1 MAIPTFSS
9 QSSSASST
17 ETPLAETGRGTLG
30 AGVQPITTGD
40 APSRQGKALLA
51 SAHPWMVAIG
61 FLGIQFAWAL
71 QMGQVSPLLE
81 RLGSVPWLTSLIW
94 AAGPVTGVLVQPIVG
109 VLSDRHTS
117 PWGRRRPFLAVGTL
131 MVALSLIIMPNAAA
145 IGAALST
152 WVSPLLGQFGMS
164 ATAVEAFPFGL
175 LIAAMLLWVLD
186 ASINITQ
193 GPYRALVPDVF
204 DTAKQTQTFSL
215 MSLTIGL
222 GSIAA
227 FLIGFALTNVT
238 TLFYLG
244 AAVMVVF
251 MGLTVLTTPEEP
263 ILKNAES
270 NSTPNTPLWASI
282 VQGCQLTH
290 NQWWL
295 CLSHS
300 ATWFGLMCLFIFFS
314 VHVPKAVFGA
324 TNSASAVYQQ
334 GVQWASLGF
343 AALNGVCFLIAP
355 FMNGWSRQFGPK
367 AVHSVALILMA
378 ISLTGLSLFQQ
389 PWMTLGCMA
398 LMGIGWA
405 TTLSLP
411 FTMVARDVPKGQE
424 GILMG
429 VFNIFVAAPG
439 VLCSVLV
446 GPAISRLNAHEDLAF
461 LLGAGAM
468 IVAFALLQ
476 RFQWSHTASAT
487 SSATVS

>member
-1 MAIPTFSS
+1 MAIPTVFSAS
-9 QSSSASST
+9 DSSSVD
-17 ETPLAETGRGTLG
+17 ERNTLG
-30 AGVQPITTGD
+30 AGVQPVTPFGKASPTV
-40 APSRQGKALLA
+40 GKALLA
-51 SAHPWMVAIG
+51 SAHPWMVALG

-109 VLSDRHTS
+109 VLSDRHAST
-117 PWGRRRPFLAVGTL
+117 WGRRRPFLVLGTL
-131 MVALSLIIMPNAAA
+131 LVACSLILMPNAAG
-145 IGAALST
+145 IGTAVAT
-152 WVSPLLGQFGMS
+152 WVSPVLGQLGMEAS
-164 ATAVEAFPFGL
+164 AIEAFPFGL
-175 LIAAMLLWVLD
+175 LIAALLLWVLD

-204 DTAKQTQTFSL
+204 DTFKQTQTFSL

-227 FLIGFALTNVT
+227 FLIGFALTNVS

-244 AAVMVVF
+244 AAVMVLF
-251 MGLTVLTTPEEP
+251 MGLTILTTPEEP
-263 ILKNAES
+263 LTKMSKSDEAVQKPI
-270 NSTPNTPLWASI
+270 WASI
-282 VQGCQLTH
+282 VQGCQLTP

-295 CLSHS
+295 CLAHS

-324 TNSASAVYQQ
+324 TDSASAVYQQ

-343 AALNGVCFLIAP
+343 AALNGICFLAAP
-355 FMNGWSRQFGPK
+355 WMNGWSRQFGPK
-367 AVHSVALILMA
+367 AVHSIALLLMA
-378 ISLTGLSLFQQ
+378 ISLIGLSLLQQ
-389 PWMTLGCMA
+389 PGWTLSFMA

-446 GPAISRLNAHEDLAF
+446 GPLISHFHAHEDMAF

-468 IVAFALLQ
+468 LLAFTLLQ
-476 RFQWSHTASAT
+476 RFQWSPPASVQTAS
-487 SSATVS
+487 

>member
-1 MAIPTFSS
+1 MAIPVSP
-9 QSSSASST
+9 SSSTTSASN
-17 ETPLAETGRGTLG
+17 AERTTLG
-30 AGVQPITTGD
+30 SGVQPIVSVEEL
-40 APSRQGKALLA
+40 PSQGKALLA
-51 SAHPWMVAIG
+51 CAHPWMVAIG

-109 VLSDRHTS
+109 VLSDRHAS

-131 MVALSLIIMPNAAA
+131 LVACSLMLMPNAAGIGTA
-145 IGAALST
+145 IAA
-152 WVSPLLGQFGMS
+152 WVSPVLGQMGMDAS
-164 ATAVEAFPFGL
+164 AIQAFPFGL

-263 ILKNAES
+263 ISNTLAADNA
-270 NSTPNTPLWASI
+270 PYTPLWTSI
-282 VQGCQLTH
+282 VQGCQLTP

-324 TNSASAVYQQ
+324 TDSASAVYQQ
-334 GVQWASLGF
+334 GVQSASLGF
-343 AALNGVCFLIAP
+343 AALNGVCFFIAP
-355 FMNGWSRQFGPK
+355 WMNGWSRQFGPK

-446 GPAISRLNAHEDLAF
+446 GPLISHLNAHEDMAFVLGAVAMILAF
-461 LLGAGAM
+461 
-468 IVAFALLQ
+468 VLLQ
-476 RFQWSHTASAT
+476 RFQWAHPVVPSTAS
-487 SSATVS
+487 

>member
-1 MAIPTFSS
+1 M
-9 QSSSASST
+9 
-17 ETPLAETGRGTLG
+17 GTL
-30 AGVQPITTGD
+30 
-40 APSRQGKALLA
+40 L
-51 SAHPWMVAIG
+51 
-61 FLGIQFAWAL
+61 
-71 QMGQVSPLLE
+71 
-81 RLGSVPWLTSLIW
+81 
-94 AAGPVTGVLVQPIVG
+94 
-109 VLSDRHTS
+109 
-117 PWGRRRPFLAVGTL
+117 
-131 MVALSLIIMPNAAA
+131 VALSLILMPNAAA
-145 IGAALST
+145 IGDALAGWSGPFL
-152 WVSPLLGQFGMS
+152 SQLGLN
-164 ATAVEAFPFGL
+164 ATTLETFPFGL
-175 LIAAMLLWVLD
+175 LVAALLLWVLD

-204 DTAKQTQTFSL
+204 DTPKQTQTFSL

-227 FLIGFALTNVT
+227 FLIGFALTNVS
-238 TLFYLG
+238 TLFSIG

-263 ILKNAES
+263 LAKNPKNDEAS
-270 NSTPNTPLWASI
+270 QKPMWASI
-282 VQGCQLTH
+282 VQGCQLTP

-324 TNSASAVYQQ
+324 TDSASAVYQQ

-343 AALNGVCFLIAP
+343 AALNGVCFLAAP
-355 FMNGWSRQFGPK
+355 WMNGWSRTFGPK

-446 GPAISRLNAHEDLAF
+446 GPLISHFNAHEDMAF

-468 IVAFALLQ
+468 LLAFTLLQ
-476 RFQWSHTASAT
+476 RFQWSNTTTASP
-487 SSATVS
+487 VS